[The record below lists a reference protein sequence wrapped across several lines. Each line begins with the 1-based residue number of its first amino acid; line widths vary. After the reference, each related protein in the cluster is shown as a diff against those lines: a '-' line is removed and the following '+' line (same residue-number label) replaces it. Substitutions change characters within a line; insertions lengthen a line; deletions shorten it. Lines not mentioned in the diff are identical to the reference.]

1 MKSISFFAKLFKTDG
16 KPAVSV
22 RCSLQTYNLQK
33 QRWETL
39 KSINTNSRG
48 NIGTTANFVSPGNN
62 PPLMRLV
69 SGNSGTNVLASSGV
83 LTYDKNI
90 QRVSIDFGEVEVLAG
105 EAFRLKS
112 SHSKFSNLRLNVAGQ
127 ERKAPVVGA
136 TTRMFVA
143 SSTVRPTVAT
153 ARMASATAAPKPDPQ
168 LAVLKSSEVK
178 LKKQVSDKDTALKK
192 SNTDLSALRVTHST
206 LNNEAVFLRREN
218 VRLKGQ
224 VAAKPTKNT
233 PEGDAELRELR
244 EKKLVSE
251 RRIIALDNEKK
262 DLEKRLEDSAK
273 KTGKPTPIALQ
284 HKPIASVMTNFGGEM
299 HDANQVMK
307 TRRMP
312 FKLSHVK
319 VKVKGVMDDSG
330 SIAFNDPDKTAA
342 AGSEVEF
349 TLTDNE
355 ENDEVHNVRVPDITN
370 LTESLA
376 RRMLG
381 AVGLRMETAS
391 QTFDANAE
399 VAHGECVNQSPE
411 MDVEVPVG
419 DTVFAVFAVK
429 KEA

>member
-1 MKSISFFAKLFKTDG
+1 MKTISFFAKLFKTDG

-22 RCSLQTYNLQK
+22 RCTLQTYNLQK

-48 NIGTTANFVSPGNN
+48 NIGTTANFVSAGNN
-62 PPLMRLV
+62 PPLMRLI
-69 SGNSGTNVLASSGV
+69 SGNSGTNVLATAGV
-83 LTYDKNI
+83 LTYDKTS
-90 QRVSIDFGEVEVLAG
+90 QRLSIDFGEIEILAG

-112 SHSKFSNLRLNVAGQ
+112 SHSKFSSLTLNVAGQ

-143 SSTVRPTVAT
+143 TNMAQPTLTT
-153 ARMASATAAPKPDPQ
+153 ARMATTPAARPDPQ

-178 LKKQVSDKDTALKK
+178 LKKQVSDKNLALKK
-192 SNTDLSALRVTHST
+192 TNTDLIALRATHST
-206 LNNEAVFLRREN
+206 LNLEAVSLRNEN
-218 VRLKGQ
+218 LRLKGQ
-224 VAAKPTKNT
+224 ISAKPSKNT
-233 PEGDAELRELR
+233 PEGEAELRELR
-244 EKKLVSE
+244 EKTLVSE
-251 RRIIALDNEKK
+251 RRLTALGNEKQ
-262 DLEKRLEDSAK
+262 DLELRLAASAK
-273 KTGKPTPIALQ
+273 TSGKSAPIVLQ

-307 TRRMP
+307 TRKMP

-319 VKVKGVMDDSG
+319 VRVKGVMDDSG
-330 SIAFNDPDKTAA
+330 SIAFNDPDKTAS

-349 TLTDNE
+349 TLTDQE
-355 ENDEVHNVRVPDITN
+355 EEDEVHNVDVPNITN

-391 QTFDANAE
+391 QTFDANAK
-399 VAHGECVNQSPE
+399 VAHGECINQSPK
-411 MDVEVPVG
+411 VGLEVPVG
-419 DTVFAVFAVK
+419 GTVFAVFAVK